1 MAARAMKSPTSF
13 RIGDGGGRTRPG
25 PGGAPGPGD
34 GRERARCGCPD
45 GSVATAMECLPLMA
59 GSPRRVP
66 TKHIRAQLLGA
77 GDGRHMTSGYTSG
90 TDQSGAATRVAA
102 RRSQVQI
109 PGLPHQVVTEAV
121 MRLFVHQAEAGL
133 FVDAPGGMQHVV
145 CPQREL
151 AVADLA
157 GEAHAFL
164 HEALADA
171 EPPRPGLYEEQ
182 TQLGN
187 RLRLLDA
194 KHRPHVLP
202 VQLRDPA
209 ALPLAVV
216 VTDELGDDIGDQ
228 RLELLPPAVF
238 PGIQRPVALYDPAHV
253 ARSMASQHAW
263 SSVLGPG
270 AEQPFDS
277 VHGRHQALLLRLRQ
291 LPQHGADVL
300 V

>member
-1 MAARAMKSPTSF
+1 
-13 RIGDGGGRTRPG
+13 
-25 PGGAPGPGD
+25 
-34 GRERARCGCPD
+34 
-45 GSVATAMECLPLMA
+45 
-59 GSPRRVP
+59 
-66 TKHIRAQLLGA
+66 
-77 GDGRHMTSGYTSG
+77 
-90 TDQSGAATRVAA
+90 
-102 RRSQVQI
+102 
-109 PGLPHQVVTEAV
+109 
-121 MRLFVHQAEAGL
+121 MRLFAHQAEAGL
-133 FVDAPGGMQHVV
+133 LVDAPRGMQHVV
-145 CPQREL
+145 GPQREL
-151 AVADLA
+151 TVADLA
-157 GEAHAFL
+157 CEAHAFL

-171 EPPRPGLYEEQ
+171 EPPRPGLDEEQ
-182 TQLGN
+182 AQLGD

-253 ARSMASQHAW
+253 ARSMASQHAG